1 MSDQSFRDLIQII
14 LEDLSKVKGSSKGYG
29 TAQLRV
35 VGAGGPMLGDI
46 EVEDK
51 GEGDIEQKTP
61 VKVSKA
67 FLKAQWIDDPGT
79 A

>member
-1 MSDQSFRDLIQII
+1 MLDQSFRDLIQII
-14 LEDLSKVKGSSKGYG
+14 LEDLARVKGSSKGYG
-29 TAQLRV
+29 TAQIRV
-35 VGAGGPMLGDI
+35 VGDGGPMLGDI

-51 GEGDIEQKTP
+51 GDIEQKTP

-67 FLKAQWIDDPGT
+67 FLKAQWIDDPGM

>member
-1 MSDQSFRDLIQII
+1 MQDQSFRDLIQII
-14 LEDLSKVKGSSKGYG
+14 LEDLAKVKGSSRGYG
-29 TAQLRV
+29 TAQIRV
-35 VGAGGPMLGDI
+35 VGGEGPMLGDVEI
-46 EVEDK
+46 EDK
-51 GEGDIEQKTP
+51 GDIEQKTP